1 MKDLTLPN
9 HSSPASTQD
18 EVLDYLEKRL
28 EDMLVKIIQS
38 SYESRPITLSKQ
50 NEYIPYM
57 QEKETK
63 KPKLDN

>member
-38 SYESRPITLSKQ
+38 SYESITLSKQ